1 MLGERAINQSGMEDV
16 ARPCRNRAALSFSME
31 LSPHS
36 NGGGRVGRCCSFVR
50 LQRRARR
57 FILCVSAMI
66 QSCGNVHAA
75 NIPTL
80 VASVVLFVLRR
91 HGVKAVGDVTAG
103 PSGTGGGRMTAS
115 AAERTPLAEA
125 CHGGMLGPA
134 AVLIHRISPCNPRTI
149 YSVLRAGILSMA
161 SNKPQAFNPPSVPEP
176 PPTYRQVCVTPIV
189 SSSSLVTLAGQTGLQ
204 KDGTVPAGI
213 RAQAKAA
220 YESIHKC
227 LEAAGA
233 TPRDIVRLCPF

>member
-1 MLGERAINQSGMEDV
+1 MLGEGAINQSGMEDV
-16 ARPCRNRAALSFSME
+16 ARPRRNRAALSFSME

-57 FILCVSAMI
+57 FILCISAMI

-103 PSGTGGGRMTAS
+103 PSGTGGARMTAS

-134 AVLIHRISPCNPRTI
+134 GVLIHRISPCNPRTI
-149 YSVLRAGILSMA
+149 LCAESGHPQHGVQQTPGVQPAFCARATADLLPGLRYSYSLFIFSGYSRW
-161 SNKPQAFNPPSVPEP
+161 PDRPPERRDRSCGYQS
-176 PPTYRQVCVTPIV
+176 T
-189 SSSSLVTLAGQTGLQ
+189 SKS
-204 KDGTVPAGI
+204 
-213 RAQAKAA
+213 
-220 YESIHKC
+220 C
-227 LEAAGA
+227 L
-233 TPRDIVRLCPF
+233 